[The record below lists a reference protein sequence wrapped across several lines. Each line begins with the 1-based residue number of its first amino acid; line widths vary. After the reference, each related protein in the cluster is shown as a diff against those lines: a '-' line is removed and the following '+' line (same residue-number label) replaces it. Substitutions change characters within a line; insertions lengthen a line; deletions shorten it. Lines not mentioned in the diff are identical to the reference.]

1 VNFLQSVTLGI
12 VQGLTEFL
20 PISST
25 AHLKIVPALLGWR
38 DPGAPATAVIQ
49 LGTAA
54 AVIAYFARDLWGMT
68 KALLASLRPGA
79 DRSSVES
86 RMAIGVVL
94 GTIPIIVVALLLKDF
109 IETTF
114 RDTRVI
120 GVTLIA
126 MAVVLYVADRFVPKH
141 RSLEDIKIKDGLLV
155 GAMQALALVPGA
167 SRSGSTMAGA
177 FMTGLNREAAA
188 RFSFLLSVPAIVL
201 AGLYQMK
208 AFIRPEPLPIG
219 APAIMEWTP
228 SHLIVAT
235 VVSGVI
241 GYASIAFLMRFLRT
255 HSTTVFVVYR
265 ILLGILLLLLVAS
278 GRLPA

>member
-1 VNFLQSVTLGI
+1 
-12 VQGLTEFL
+12 
-20 PISST
+20 
-25 AHLKIVPALLGWR
+25 
-38 DPGAPATAVIQ
+38 
-49 LGTAA
+49 
-54 AVIAYFARDLWGMT
+54 M
-68 KALLASLRPGA
+68 
-79 DRSSVES
+79 
-86 RMAIGVVL
+86 
-94 GTIPIIVVALLLKDF
+94 
-109 IETTF
+109 
-114 RDTRVI
+114 
-120 GVTLIA
+120 
-126 MAVVLYVADRFVPKH
+126 
-141 RSLEDIKIKDGLLV
+141 
-155 GAMQALALVPGA
+155 
-167 SRSGSTMAGA
+167 MAGA